1 MLLKSLEFFLAVAE
15 SGSFSLAAQKMYTV
29 QSNITSHVKKL
40 EEELGVILLNRHNP
54 VTLTN
59 AGQQLHS
66 YAVQMIA
73 LHNKAKKIF
82 QEGDIDPNET
92 IRLGSMETTAAIR
105 LPQLLNE
112 CMQQHPNL
120 PLELQTHP
128 TGYLLNAVQQG
139 EVDCAFVASKY
150 VIPELYSLPVWQEQ
164 LVLVCPKQQTEF
176 PDIATLAKTRF
187 IAFRQ
192 GCSYRHAIELF
203 LNDHSVP
210 PSQIMEMGCLDGIVS
225 CVELGV
231 GFALLPKSY
240 LTKVADKVALSC
252 FEINTE
258 SAHFTTYLVAQP
270 ADTWG
275 SNLKQFICFIEQQFI
290 QKCA

>member
-29 QSNITSHVKKL
+29 QSNITSHIKKL
-40 EEELGVILLNRHNP
+40 EEELGVILFNRNNP

-73 LHNKAKKIF
+73 LHDKAKKIF

-105 LPQLLNE
+105 LPQLLNQS
-112 CMQQHPNL
+112 MQQYPTL
-120 PLELQTHP
+120 PIELQTHP
-128 TGYLLNAVQQG
+128 TRYLLNAVHQR
-139 EVDCAFVASKY
+139 ELDCAFVASKHS
-150 VIPELYSLPVWQEQ
+150 IPELYSIPVWHEE
-164 LVLVCPKQQTEF
+164 LVLVCPKQQQSF
-176 PDIATLAKTRF
+176 PDKATLAKTRF

-203 LNDHSVP
+203 LNDFSIP
-210 PSQIMEMGCLDGIVS
+210 PSQIMEMGSLDGIVS

-240 LTKVADKVALSC
+240 LTKVADKVSVNSFAL
-252 FEINTE
+252 NTE
-258 SAHFTTYLVAQP
+258 SAFFTTYLVAQLP
-270 ADTWG
+270 ETWG
-275 SNLKQFICFIEQQFI
+275 TNLKQFIHFIEQQFEL
-290 QKCA
+290 KVA

>member
-1 MLLKSLEFFLAVAE
+1 
-15 SGSFSLAAQKMYTV
+15 MYTV

-40 EEELGVILLNRHNP
+40 EEELGAILFNRNNP

-105 LPQLLNE
+105 LPQLLNQ
-112 CMQQHPNL
+112 CMQQYPNL
-120 PLELQTHP
+120 PIELQTHP
-128 TGYLLNAVQQG
+128 TRYLLSAVQQG

-150 VIPELYSLPVWQEQ
+150 LIPELYSLPVWQEQ
-164 LVLVCPKQQTEF
+164 LVLVCPKQQTHF
-176 PDIATLAKTRF
+176 PDVAKLAKTRF

-210 PSQIMEMGCLDGIVS
+210 PSQIMEMGSLDGIVS

-240 LTKVADKVALSC
+240 LNKVVEKVSLSC
-252 FEINTE
+252 FELNTE
-258 SAHFTTYLVAQP
+258 SAHFTTYLIAQSP
-270 ADTWG
+270 ETWG
-275 SNLKQFICFIEQQFI
+275 PNLKQFIHFIEQQFEL
-290 QKCA
+290 KVA

>member
-1 MLLKSLEFFLAVAE
+1 
-15 SGSFSLAAQKMYTV
+15 
-29 QSNITSHVKKL
+29 
-40 EEELGVILLNRHNP
+40 
-54 VTLTN
+54 
-59 AGQQLHS
+59 
-66 YAVQMIA
+66 
-73 LHNKAKKIF
+73 
-82 QEGDIDPNET
+82 
-92 IRLGSMETTAAIR
+92 
-105 LPQLLNE
+105 
-112 CMQQHPNL
+112 
-120 PLELQTHP
+120 
-128 TGYLLNAVQQG
+128 
-139 EVDCAFVASKY
+139 
-150 VIPELYSLPVWQEQ
+150 EQ
-164 LVLVCPKQQTEF
+164 LVLVCPKQQIDF

-210 PSQIMEMGCLDGIVS
+210 PSQIMEMGSLDGIVS

-240 LTKVADKVALSC
+240 LNKVADKVSLSC

-270 ADTWG
+270 PETWG

>member
-29 QSNITSHVKKL
+29 QSNITSHIKKL
-40 EEELGVILLNRHNP
+40 EEELGVILFNRNNP

-73 LHNKAKKIF
+73 LHDKAKKIF

-105 LPQLLNE
+105 LPQLLNQS
-112 CMQQHPNL
+112 MQQYPTL
-120 PLELQTHP
+120 PIELQTHP
-128 TGYLLNAVQQG
+128 TGYLLNAVHRG
-139 EVDCAFVASKY
+139 ELDCAFVASKY
-150 VIPELYSLPVWQEQ
+150 AIPELYSFPVWQEE
-164 LVLVCPKQQTEF
+164 LVLVCPKQQHSF
-176 PDIATLAKTRF
+176 PEKATLAKTRF

-203 LNDHSVP
+203 LNDSGNP
-210 PSQIMEMGCLDGIVS
+210 PSQIMEMGSLEGIVS

-240 LTKVADKVALSC
+240 LSKITDKVSVNC
-252 FEINTE
+252 FGLNTE
-258 SAHFTTYLVAQP
+258 SAHFTTYLVAQLP
-270 ADTWG
+270 ETWG
-275 SNLKQFICFIEQQFI
+275 TNLKQFIYFIEQQFEL
-290 QKCA
+290 KVA

>member
-1 MLLKSLEFFLAVAE
+1 MLLKSLEFF
-15 SGSFSLAAQKMYTV
+15 SGCREWKFFIGCTKMCTV

-59 AGQQLHS
+59 AGHQLHS

-73 LHNKAKKIF
+73 LHNKAKTIF
-82 QEGDIDPNET
+82 REGDIDPNET

-150 VIPELYSLPVWQEQ
+150 VIPELYSFPVWQEQ
-164 LVLVCPKQQTEF
+164 LVWFAQNNKLIF
-176 PDIATLAKTRF
+176 PTL
-187 IAFRQ
+187 
-192 GCSYRHAIELF
+192 
-203 LNDHSVP
+203 P
-210 PSQIMEMGCLDGIVS
+210 PSQRLD
-225 CVELGV
+225 
-231 GFALLPKSY
+231 LLHF
-240 LTKVADKVALSC
+240 DKDVPIGMQLSC
-252 FEINTE
+252 F
-258 SAHFTTYLVAQP
+258 
-270 ADTWG
+270 
-275 SNLKQFICFIEQQFI
+275 
-290 QKCA
+290 

>member
-29 QSNITSHVKKL
+29 QSNITSHIKKL
-40 EEELGVILLNRHNP
+40 EEELEVILFNRNNP

-73 LHNKAKKIF
+73 LHDKAKKIF
-82 QEGDIDPNET
+82 QEGDIDPNES

-105 LPQLLNE
+105 LPQLLNQS
-112 CMQQHPNL
+112 MQQYPTL
-120 PLELQTHP
+120 PIELQTHP
-128 TGYLLNAVQQG
+128 TRYLLNAIHQG
-139 EVDCAFVASKY
+139 ELDCAFVASKHS
-150 VIPELYSLPVWQEQ
+150 IPDLYSFPVWHEE
-164 LVLVCPKQQTEF
+164 LVLVCPKQQQGF
-176 PDIATLAKTRF
+176 PDKVTLAKTRF

-210 PSQIMEMGCLDGIVS
+210 PSQIMEMGSLDGIVS

-240 LTKVADKVALSC
+240 LTKVADKVSVNC
-252 FEINTE
+252 FGLNTE
-258 SAHFTTYLVAQP
+258 SAFFTTYLVAQSP
-270 ADTWG
+270 ETWG
-275 SNLKQFICFIEQQFI
+275 TNLKQFIHFIEQQF
-290 QKCA
+290 QLKVA